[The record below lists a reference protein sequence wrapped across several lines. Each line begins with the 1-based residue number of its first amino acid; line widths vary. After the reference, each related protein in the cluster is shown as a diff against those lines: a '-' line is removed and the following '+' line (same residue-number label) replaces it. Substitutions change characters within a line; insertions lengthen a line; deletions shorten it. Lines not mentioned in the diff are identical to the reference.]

1 MSYQNSILK
10 GFGPQSEP
18 HEKST
23 KYMISPGQVR
33 TQDLSRVK
41 RTTSHY
47 TTAVR
52 VSAAKNAGCIRGAY
66 LRRRLVS
73 SKTIPATK
81 KPLVKN
87 FETSHVFQYLRKEIV
102 SGGMGERHYFLRLQ
116 KPFSRKVGGCSP
128 PPPPAVPTALPINT
142 DKEFENNF
150 LVFGH
155 VKMLQ
160 EHEYTSFIL
169 SSEVHNDEAPHFSGW
184 RELYAEYIS
193 LQVNKLHFIKY
204 P

>member
-1 MSYQNSILK
+1 MTYRNSILK
-10 GFGPQSEP
+10 GFSPQSEP

-23 KYMISPGQVR
+23 KYMTSPGQVR

-102 SGGMGERHYFLRLQ
+102 SGGMGERHYYFLRLQ
-116 KPFSRKVGGCSP
+116 KPFSRKV
-128 PPPPAVPTALPINT
+128 T
-142 DKEFENNF
+142 DKEIEKILIKKLKIIF
-150 LVFGH
+150 LSLGLSKYFKNMSSIPVSSSA
-155 VKMLQ
+155 Q
-160 EHEYTSFIL
+160 RFITTKRHIFL
-169 SSEVHNDEAPHFSGW
+169 DAES
-184 RELYAEYIS
+184 YAEYIS
-193 LQVNKLHFIKY
+193 SQVNKLHFIKY